1 MKFRSFL
8 LGLAASALLASSAF
22 ARGDEMV
29 IGIAIDAKNLDPQNS
44 VDTYSFCL
52 TNQMY
57 ETLYTVDGK
66 TRKLVPVLAESYEQ
80 LDDVTY
86 RFHLKKGVRF
96 HNGDEMTAEDVAF
109 SLKRATS
116 PQSVFAGSKGRYID
130 PDGFKIEDKYTL
142 IVKTRAPFGGFLE
155 SMKHPYASIL
165 CKRAVEEAGSS
176 YSLHPVGT
184 GAFKFIKWTKGE
196 RIELEAFEDYHGKK
210 PAFKKLT
217 FLVIPDDSNRVIA
230 AETGKADLIYAV
242 PSAEF
247 NRLNKEKSP
256 LQLVRSNGLVLHY
269 LGMNTQSKKL
279 SDSRVRLAIE
289 YAVNKEALNKVV
301 YEGNSIPA
309 VGPLLPVCSFYPENP
324 QPYGYDVEKAKTLL
338 KEAGVKDLHLNVLV
352 LNLQELINTATV
364 LQAML
369 SQVGITLD
377 IQVLENGVF
386 NDRMKTNNY
395 DMFIYMW
402 GMMTNRDAA
411 VYWQSLFTKEAIGTT
426 NFTRIDDPQLNE
438 WIREAGESV
447 DAARRSELFQKTWDR
462 INELHPWV
470 YLSIPSELFAAQ
482 SDLQG
487 VTDLCDGKISFVGNL
502 HY

>member
-1 MKFRSFL
+1 M
-8 LGLAASALLASSAF
+8 
-22 ARGDEMV
+22 
-29 IGIAIDAKNLDPQNS
+29 
-44 VDTYSFCL
+44 
-52 TNQMY
+52 
-57 ETLYTVDGK
+57 
-66 TRKLVPVLAESYEQ
+66 
-80 LDDVTY
+80 
-86 RFHLKKGVRF
+86 
-96 HNGDEMTAEDVAF
+96 
-109 SLKRATS
+109 
-116 PQSVFAGSKGRYID
+116 
-130 PDGFKIEDKYTL
+130 
-142 IVKTRAPFGGFLE
+142 
-155 SMKHPYASIL
+155 
-165 CKRAVEEAGSS
+165 
-176 YSLHPVGT
+176 
-184 GAFKFIKWTKGE
+184 
-196 RIELEAFEDYHGKK
+196 
-210 PAFKKLT
+210 
-217 FLVIPDDSNRVIA
+217 
-230 AETGKADLIYAV
+230 
-242 PSAEF
+242 
-247 NRLNKEKSP
+247 
-256 LQLVRSNGLVLHY
+256 
-269 LGMNTQSKKL
+269 
-279 SDSRVRLAIE
+279 RLAIE